1 MKIKEGYML
10 REVAG
15 SFVVIP
21 LGETAIDFN
30 GMITQ
35 NEVGA
40 FLWKKLEIGCTKE
53 DLLEAVLEEYEVAR
67 EKALEGVEDF
77 LEKVREGRFV
87 E

>member
-1 MKIKEGYML
+1 ML

-30 GMITQ
+30 GMITL

>member
-30 GMITQ
+30 GMITL